1 MNLSARSWMMCAN
14 DGSIA
19 ALSGFVRRFK
29 GEARAYRGKLSK
41 AKPRDSK
48 GVVCRGLPWSCF
60 GQRFY
65 LPDLD
70 GLRSKLSCH
79 STLSL
84 TQVECS
90 QHQDSAKARPTDVW
104 RRTVVSR
111 KADVAQSAN
120 RLHDSA

>member
-1 MNLSARSWMMCAN
+1 MSPSSMRS
-14 DGSIA
+14 
-19 ALSGFVRRFK
+19 RFLENVLASHPAIQK
-29 GEARAYRGKLSK
+29 GWYVGGY
-41 AKPRDSK
+41 P
-48 GVVCRGLPWSCF
+48 GSCF

-84 TQVECS
+84 TQVECG

-120 RLHDSA
+120 GLHDGA